1 VTTLKQKGLDYP
13 PGLDDARTAAGNIS
27 NGNGLI
33 IHKLIEE
40 KSDEFTSDLLLS
52 SELLF
57 SYFLED
63 EFCEAFNRYRLSK
76 FRKSYVLLFIR
87 DPISHAASYY
97 QQSIKNGDYSG
108 TVSDFFSKYNMVSQ
122 VNQVLNNLSAMTGL
136 EINVRNYSANK
147 NILPIVESWLGLEC
161 GDLDLPPVE
170 RVNRSLTRS
179 ETEFQRLL
187 NSNLDSA
194 YNSIAVMFSNQLPNL
209 QGDPVFPSRIEQE
222 KLWDRLAPDIEKVNR
237 RLEVGERYEKER
249 DLREPKLFDKH
260 HYPFSSDQ
268 LSIIA
273 KGLAGEVEKARRI
286 ERPQLRRL
294 RQLERRNQRLKHQ
307 IAAIK
312 NSKSCFLTKPL
323 RWLRALW
330 TRLSGGNQ

>member
-13 PGLDDARTAAGNIS
+13 PGLNDARTAAGDIS
-27 NGNGLI
+27 NGNGVI

-57 SYFLED
+57 SYLLED

-136 EINVRNYSANK
+136 QINVRNYSANK
-147 NILPIVESWLGLEC
+147 NLLPIVES
-161 GDLDLPPVE
+161 
-170 RVNRSLTRS
+170 
-179 ETEFQRLL
+179 
-187 NSNLDSA
+187 
-194 YNSIAVMFSNQLPNL
+194 
-209 QGDPVFPSRIEQE
+209 
-222 KLWDRLAPDIEKVNR
+222 
-237 RLEVGERYEKER
+237 
-249 DLREPKLFDKH
+249 
-260 HYPFSSDQ
+260 
-268 LSIIA
+268 
-273 KGLAGEVEKARRI
+273 
-286 ERPQLRRL
+286 
-294 RQLERRNQRLKHQ
+294 
-307 IAAIK
+307 
-312 NSKSCFLTKPL
+312 
-323 RWLRALW
+323 
-330 TRLSGGNQ
+330 